1 MLINFEDDEEKFI
14 RMEFQIQS
22 TQDELLG
29 NSDFQYLLQ
38 KSEDLFAMYYNPQ
51 QAKKYHNPHHMQ
63 KLLAD
68 ITKQLFSNEIQ
79 VIAGLTGH
87 YNDKIKKI
95 QSNTKGSHT
104 KTTKVKEASVFRNP
118 IYLNNPNFIKKKRL
132 IITKDIQTQTDPM
145 KEDETGKPIM
155 SETEIENKVASKLV
169 HMLLSKGVSK
179 IIKKYGYLPVDYL
192 KNEKNEKTLEMMGE
206 SQSLPKK
213 KRGTSGKRFT

>member
-38 KSEDLFAMYYNPQ
+38 KSEDLFAMYYNPY

-63 KLLAD
+63 KLLAE

-95 QSNTKGSHT
+95 QSNTKVSPT
-104 KTTKVKEASVFRNP
+104 KIKAKEASVFRNP

-132 IITKDIQTQTDPM
+132 IITKDVQTQTDPM

-155 SETEIENKVASKLV
+155 SESDIENKVASKLV

-192 KNEKNEKTLEMMGE
+192 KNEKNEKTLEKMAE
-206 SQSLPKK
+206 SYQPSKK
-213 KRGTSGKRFT
+213 KRATSGNRLA